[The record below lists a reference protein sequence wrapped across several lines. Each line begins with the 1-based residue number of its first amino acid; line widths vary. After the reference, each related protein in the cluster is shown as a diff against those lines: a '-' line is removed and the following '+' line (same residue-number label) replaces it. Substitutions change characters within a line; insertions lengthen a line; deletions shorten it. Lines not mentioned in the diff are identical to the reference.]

1 MLILQNSFYHSFNG
15 FYKQITYFCSMKKFL
30 SLLFILLLMAIN
42 PLMAQQLHINEFMSS
57 NTTTLQDADGDYP
70 DWIELFNSGN
80 ESINLEAF
88 MISDDTLVPEK
99 WIFPSITL
107 MPDSFL
113 VVFASDKDRYDT
125 TELHT
130 NFKIKSEGE
139 YLILSNPDAIEID
152 RTDPVELASDMSY
165 GCYPDGSDDLMV
177 LGNPTP
183 GTANVSGASILN
195 FSAQAGYYTSSLKLG
210 ISSTNPND
218 VIYFSTDGSFPN
230 QNSIL
235 YADSIPLDFI
245 DPLPNHYANIPTTP
259 DPMHDHFR
267 KWTPPEG
274 PVPKANV
281 IRAVTYRDGAQQ
293 STIYTNTYFVDP
305 NMTEKYPYHIISITT
320 DSINLFGFDEGIYVP
335 GVFFDSTNTDW
346 TGNYY
351 QKGDDWERPIH
362 FEYFDEDGNR
372 AVNQDA
378 GMRIHGKIT
387 RHAAQKSLR
396 IYARSEYGKSYFNYP
411 FMMNT
416 DQDEFKRL
424 ILRTTYADG
433 SQTIIKDLTITD
445 QVLEYDLDLT
455 HYRPVAVFIDG
466 EYWGTHSVRERIDK
480 YYISSLYG
488 VNPDSLDLL
497 ENNMTVIEGSTNDY
511 QNMIDYID
519 ANDLA
524 NDEHYEYIK
533 TRMDVDN
540 YVDYLIVQL
549 YFGNIDW
556 PGSNTKYWRE
566 QKEGAKW
573 RWILFD
579 LDNTC
584 FDYTFNSLDYATFE
598 GDTSWQNP
606 SWATFLFRNLLKNE
620 NFETQFL
627 ERFAYHLNHSLQTD
641 SMLNQ
646 IDEFTALYGQMIEMH
661 IQRYN
666 FPRSPEG
673 WVGDIAW
680 VLKQFVDM
688 RPCAMTEFILEYF
701 EMNPEEFGFIC
712 DTGIGDIATGL
723 IVYPNPVRT
732 ITKIKIYNWLD
743 DKAQFRMYNETGQ
756 TIMEMPLNV
765 SDGKILDRIN
775 LSGLKPG
782 MYFLRIWGNE
792 QSVVTKLIK
801 TAE

>member
-1 MLILQNSFYHSFNG
+1 
-15 FYKQITYFCSMKKFL
+15 
-30 SLLFILLLMAIN
+30 
-42 PLMAQQLHINEFMSS
+42 MSS
-57 NTTTLQDADGDYP
+57 NTTTLQDADGDYS
-70 DWIELFNSGN
+70 DWIEFFNSGD
-80 ESINLEAF
+80 ESINLEDY

-113 VVFASDKDRYDT
+113 IIFASDKDRYDT

-130 NFKIKSEGE
+130 NFKISSEGE
-139 YLILSNPDAIEID
+139 YLLLSNPDTIEID
-152 RTDPVELASDMSY
+152 RLNPVELASDMSF
-165 GCYPDGSDDLMV
+165 GCYPDGTEVLMV

-210 ISSTNPND
+210 LSSTNPND
-218 VIYFSTDGSFPN
+218 AIFFTTDGSIPN
-230 QNSIL
+230 QNSTL
-235 YADSIPLDFI
+235 YTDSIPLDFT
-245 DPLPNHYANIPTTP
+245 DSLPNHFANIPTTP

-267 KWTPPEG
+267 KWTPPAG
-274 PVPKANV
+274 PVPKTNV
-281 IRAVTYRDGAQQ
+281 IRAVAYRDRVQQ
-293 STIYTNTYFVDP
+293 SAIYTNTYFVDP
-305 NMTEKYPYHIISITT
+305 NMEEKYPYHIISITT
-320 DSINLFGFDEGIYVP
+320 DSINLFGFNKGIYVP
-335 GVFFDSTNTDW
+335 GVYFDSTDTDW

-351 QKGDDWERPIH
+351 QKGDEWERPIH

-372 AVNQDA
+372 VVNQDA

-411 FMMNT
+411 FMLNT

-424 ILRTTYADG
+424 ILRTTFADG
-433 SQTIIKDLTITD
+433 SQTIIKDLMITD

-466 EYWGTHSVRERIDK
+466 EYWGTHSIRERIDK
-480 YYISSLYG
+480 YYVSLLYG

-497 ENNMTVIEGSTNDY
+497 ENNMTVIEGSNDDY
-511 QNMIDYID
+511 QDMIDYID

-524 NDEHYEYIK
+524 EDVHYNYIK

-606 SWATFLFRNLLKNE
+606 TWATFLFRNLLKNE
-620 NFETQFL
+620 DFETQFL
-627 ERFAYHLNHSLQTD
+627 NRFAYHLNHTLQTD

-646 IDEFTALYGQMIEMH
+646 IDEFTALYAQMIEMH

-673 WVGDIAW
+673 WVGDIGW
-680 VLKQFVDM
+680 VLKRFVDW
-688 RPCAMTEFILEYF
+688 RPCAMTEMILDYF
-701 EMNPEEFGFIC
+701 GITEEEFGFSC
-712 DTGIGDIATGL
+712 NFGIGEIESGN
-723 IVYPNPVRT
+723 IIYPNPFRSEV
-732 ITKIKIYNWLD
+732 KVKIYNWID
-743 DKAQFRMYNETGQ
+743 RFAHCRIQNNMGQ
-756 TIMEMPLNV
+756 VVFEAYLNI
-765 SDGKILDRIN
+765 SDGKVYDRIN
-775 LSGLKPG
+775 LSVLKPG
-782 MYFLRIWGNE
+782 LYILRVSGNE
-792 QSVVTKLIK
+792 LSVVTKLIK
-801 TAE
+801 TTE